1 MSDSRWVDR
10 YEDEIVIRHTSV
22 FYDWC
27 HCDLRSRLIFSNQAL
42 YLNVKKSLVLT
53 GGGDGISLN
62 SMIRATVKCAMQAE
76 RLESPFASIM
86 LGT

>member
-62 SMIRATVKCAMQAE
+62 SMIRDTVNRSRARD
-76 RLESPFASIM
+76 RLESIW
-86 LGT
+86 